1 MLTCQQRPQP
11 RHFQGNDKYFDVNEI
26 AIVFCCCLCCF
37 HFVNLKRGQAYFLRE
52 IQVVDGESISSSS
65 GDDTD
70 ELSQKSRR
78 PVKPKSCNCD
88 SDKFSSGDKIDECN
102 GKIVARRNSRRSR
115 IFGLV
120 FGRRSMKEDGY
131 RDEGG
136 SSISSLERAEIA
148 ANLLDVKWSTNLD
161 PSNLRKDDASQFSA
175 SDASGGKQ
183 DTNIQTNE
191 EQSQVDLP
199 LQDATVNSVDQCTNM
214 QRSNSV
220 PSGLGI
226 QEYYMEETNVEI
238 LSLESS
244 KQIVKNSLSLN
255 AKSTLEEELE
265 EIYEI
270 SRNIDEHSLQNINR
284 DSSAMG
290 VFSEVTYP
298 EKKFDVEL
306 VCGENNAALT
316 EFDMSEESRS
326 DRVQSFIYCET
337 SENSVLGL
345 DGSKEKPEETLYL
358 SGGGPGEVFFCSKA
372 LHVATELGSEDRV
385 TQQAEKIE
393 LDTLHSC
400 DNNPQQTDPSPPSIC
415 GHDELNLK
423 VSMTVPESCTEMV
436 TMDSIR
442 DFVEVKSNNISSS
455 SCCGNSDHQ
464 IRKEINLGKK
474 INRND
479 VQPAFE
485 SMGDNE
491 QINSID
497 GLRKTMSAPASGS
510 SEEEQFFFIDLDG
523 RKQRENEDEPNFPVY
538 IKGDCPSS
546 HLVGSEEE
554 NRPVNTNNEC
564 NLSHNSFFQNNQ
576 LAGCVNVDNP
586 KIASSPISIPKLNS
600 TPDTEVRRLAKSL
613 PDIWSCIDNL
623 DKEEV
628 QHRLCHSLDSNS
640 KSMDWKVHIK
650 DELCLINSYADYG
663 IQPSLEHSNEEVPH
677 HSEVMRSAVVNLAV
691 EISLC
696 KHLLYEGMG
705 AEAASQAFDAEK
717 LDINKLTSIGPTVVK
732 NDRLIVRIR
741 GYYFPWDAAAPI
753 VLGMVAFGS
762 EMVFEPKGIIPVD
775 QVEKS
780 LVGDPNAIIATG
792 GSWRLWPFSFR
803 GSRSRKATQ
812 TTPTETGRSDIE
824 NVSDSNVAI
833 GTDKTVVKPKVLKK
847 MVRVNTPTSEEL
859 ASLNLK
865 EGGNVITF
873 TFSTAMLG
881 RQKVDA
887 RIYLWKWNTRI
898 VISDVDGTITRSD
911 VLGQFMPLVGVDWSQ
926 TGVAHLFS
934 AIKENGYQFLFLS
947 ARAISQA
954 YITRQ
959 FLVNLKQNGKALPDG
974 PVVISPDG
982 LFPSLFREVI
992 RRAPHE
998 FKIACL
1004 EDIKALFPPDC
1015 NPFYAGFGNRDT
1027 DEISYL
1033 KVGIPK
1039 GKIFTINPKGE
1050 VAVNRRVDTRSYTS
1064 LHDLVHGIFP
1074 AMTSSEQE
1082 DFNSWNFWK
1091 LPPPDFHL

>member
-1 MLTCQQRPQP
+1 MYAVGRLGNYITRGVYTVSGPFHPFGGAVDIVVVEQP
-11 RHFQGNDKYFDVNEI
+11 DGTFKSSPWYVRFGKFQGVLKAKQEMVNISVNGVESD
-26 AIVFCCCLCCF
+26 F
-37 HFVNLKRGQAYFLRE
+37 HMYLDQRGQAYFLRE

-691 EISLC
+691 
-696 KHLLYEGMG
+696 
-705 AEAASQAFDAEK
+705 
-717 LDINKLTSIGPTVVK
+717 
-732 NDRLIVRIR
+732 
-741 GYYFPWDAAAPI
+741 
-753 VLGMVAFGS
+753 
-762 EMVFEPKGIIPVD
+762 
-775 QVEKS
+775 
-780 LVGDPNAIIATG
+780 GDPNAIIATG